1 MTKAIYQLSLI
12 LVFLS
17 GRYYVNTDRIDYIDS
32 KGMWIK
38 VGNKPYFSERGTWY
52 LNITEEDIEI
62 IKKAMGVYK

>member
-17 GRYYVNTDRIDYIDS
+17 GRYYVNTDRIDYIDTER
-32 KGMWIK
+32 KFIK
-38 VGNKPYFSERGTWY
+38 VGNDSVTSNMAWLRINE
-52 LNITEEDIEI
+52 NDIEI

>member
-32 KGMWIK
+32 KEMLIK
-38 VGNKPYFSERGTWY
+38 VGNKPYFPERGTWY
-52 LNITEEDIEI
+52 LKIIEEDIEI